1 MSPSPFSSAQWGPVG
16 DASAAIWTGA
26 AEPAQAM
33 DDAEATLET
42 AIADMQ

>member
-33 DDAEATLET
+33 EDAEATLET